1 MNNGSIHKA
10 LAAKLEEAATLL
22 GLPVA
27 WENTPFTPP
36 STGIYLEEDFL
47 PAETED
53 VFIQGSAPVRRG
65 VYQVTLVYPTGRGT
79 QAARALADDIADMFP
94 NNEVLA
100 TPGPLFVNGFPD
112 VFSGI
117 VDSTAYRIP
126 VSIPYLIT
134 A

>member
-1 MNNGSIHKA
+1 MNNGSIHKT
-10 LAAKLEEAATLL
+10 LAAKLEDVAALL

-36 STGIYLEEDFL
+36 PTGIYLEEDFL

-65 VYQVTLVYPTGRGT
+65 VYQVTVVYPIGRGT

-94 NNEVLA
+94 NNAVLA
-100 TPGPLFVNGFPD
+100 QPGPLFVNGFPD
-112 VFSGI
+112 VFNGI

>member
-1 MNNGSIHKA
+1 MNNAAIHKA
-10 LAAKLEEAATLL
+10 LTAKLEETAMVLD
-22 GLPVA
+22 LPVA

-36 STGIYLEEDFL
+36 ATGIYLEEDFL

-65 VYQVTLVYPTGRGT
+65 IYQVTVVYPIGRGT
-79 QAARALADDIADMFP
+79 QAARMLAEDIADAFP
-94 NNEVLA
+94 NNSVIA
-100 TPGPLFVNGFPD
+100 RPGPLFVNGFPD

>member
-1 MNNGSIHKA
+1 MNNGSIHKT
-10 LAAKLEEAATLL
+10 LAAKLEDVATLL

-36 STGIYLEEDFL
+36 ATGIYLEEDFL

-53 VFIQGSAPVRRG
+53 VFIQGTAPVRRG
-65 VYQVTLVYPTGRGT
+65 VYQVTVVYPIGRGT

-94 NNEVLA
+94 NNAVLA
-100 TPGPLFVNGFPD
+100 QPGPLFVNGFPD
-112 VFSGI
+112 VFNGI